1 MRVAM
6 STRKHRAGLG
16 DLPRLVI
23 LTSALLLSC
32 AMQDPAHAQNTPW
45 SAFPTQ
51 PTQPAQ
57 PAQTTQPEQAA
68 PSAPPFRPFFAT
80 PQQAPAAQPAPPPA
94 ASVPWATAPTTAPA
108 SAPPAAAAPSS
119 QVAPPPAA
127 AAPAPSGPSV
137 AVRFGNNQG
146 FDRAVFDW
154 PEDVDYKV
162 DQQGR
167 NVTVTFGAPVGF
179 NQAQIANGLKS
190 SVANV
195 KAARN
200 GDRATLEFA
209 LNEKIG
215 LRHFR
220 AGPRLVLD
228 FVRDGSIATGQPTTQ
243 QVQLPTPAQAQAR
256 QEQAQQA
263 QQQSQQQQAAG
274 GQAGATQGAQPGVGA
289 GAPAM
294 GSRPPTPDFQ
304 ALSQQA
310 QALGLGQPPSQTTAS
325 GPANLVALRGRVPV
339 EILREEN
346 FQSLRF
352 GFVEPIGAAVFGRGQ
367 NLWIAFD
374 KQVDID
380 LAPMREGAAIRDLL
394 GEVEIVDSNGTG
406 TVLRMSPRGGANSFV
421 RRDGTA
427 WVVELGRLPRK
438 PEKPLEV
445 VIRNPDTPAD
455 ARVAIELP
463 GAQTVLRLRDPEIGD
478 ELAVVPT
485 AVAGVGLADPRRYA
499 QFQILASVQGA
510 VVRPDDDSVAVRPLG
525 TGVEISSS
533 RALFVTAPGAI
544 GTPGAPPLRTGSLL
558 DLNGWQRNGP
568 AKFNEDL
575 PEMERLVAA
584 ARPGDARNAARLEL
598 ARFLFAHGLF
608 PETNAVMRLIG
619 EERPQTL
626 DGPQNRAMRGVAELY
641 SGNLDE
647 AARWLNHSSLDQ
659 EGEAAL
665 WRGALAMAQND
676 PQAAL
681 LQFDRAT
688 DNSDRFPPVFANRV
702 GLAIA
707 EARLA
712 GKELDAAQRRLDQVL
727 ASNPSRGD
735 RARADYLR
743 GRIALER
750 GDERAALAAWK
761 TLDLG
766 TVTKARIQAELAR
779 IEVQSNKGDMTP
791 PETVAALERLR
802 FAWRGDEL
810 EFDIQRR
817 LGRAQLAAGDFR
829 VGVQTLRDAA
839 GRFPQARDRGELEGD
854 VRREFRKL
862 FLEGG
867 ADRLSPVAAIGLFED
882 YRDLVPTGTEGDE
895 MVRKLVER
903 MVSVDLLD
911 RAAGLLDHQMRNRLQ
926 GQPRAEV
933 GTRLAAIRLL
943 DRKPQVALESL
954 DASDVPGMSDELR
967 RERSRLAARALADL
981 GRAPEALGRLEGDTA
996 PDADLLRA
1004 EIALRTRSWA
1014 PAAQALERLVGN
1026 PPAGNE
1032 AIDDNKA
1039 RQTLHLAVALALAG
1053 DDAGTNRLR
1062 ERFGP
1067 AMGKSPYAEV
1077 FRVLTADK
1085 AGATPDIASIA
1096 ARVSSLAPF
1105 ESFLSGYRQRL
1116 APAAKG

>member
-1 MRVAM
+1 
-6 STRKHRAGLG
+6 
-16 DLPRLVI
+16 
-23 LTSALLLSC
+23 
-32 AMQDPAHAQNTPW
+32 
-45 SAFPTQ
+45 
-51 PTQPAQ
+51 
-57 PAQTTQPEQAA
+57 
-68 PSAPPFRPFFAT
+68 
-80 PQQAPAAQPAPPPA
+80 
-94 ASVPWATAPTTAPA
+94 
-108 SAPPAAAAPSS
+108 
-119 QVAPPPAA
+119 
-127 AAPAPSGPSV
+127 
-137 AVRFGNNQG
+137 VRFGNNQG

-154 PEDVDYKV
+154 PEDLDYRVEQK
-162 DQQGR
+162 GR
-167 NVTVTFGAPVGF
+167 DVSVTFGSPVGL
-179 NQAQIANGLKS
+179 NQTQIATGLRNS
-190 SVANV
+190 AANV
-195 KAARN
+195 RAARN
-200 GDRATLEFA
+200 GDRATLDFT
-209 LNEKIG
+209 LNENVG

-220 AGPRLVLD
+220 AGPRLVFD
-228 FVRDGSIATGQPTTQ
+228 FVRDGSITTDQPTSQ

-263 QQQSQQQQAAG
+263 QQPGGARPAAAG
-274 GQAGATQGAQPGVGA
+274 PAGAGGPPPVSGAAGPGG
-289 GAPAM
+289 
-294 GSRPPTPDFQ
+294 RPPTPDFQ
-304 ALSQQA
+304 ALTQQA
-310 QALGLGQPPSQTTAS
+310 QALGLGQSAGPAGVA
-325 GPANLVALRGRVPV
+325 GPANAAALRGRIPV
-339 EILREEN
+339 EIVREEN

-367 NLWIAFD
+367 NLWIAFERP
-374 KQVDID
+374 VDID
-380 LAPMREGAAIRDLL
+380 LAPMRDGAQIRDLL
-394 GEVEIVDSNGTG
+394 GEVEIVESQG
-406 TVLRMSPRGGANSFV
+406 TVLRMTPRGGANSVV

-427 WVVELGRLPRK
+427 WIVELGRLPRK
-438 PEKPLEV
+438 PEKPLDI

-455 ARVAIELP
+455 ARVSIELP

-485 AVAGVGLADPRRYA
+485 AVAGLGLSDTRRYA

-533 RALFVTAPGAI
+533 RALFVTAPTAI
-544 GTPGAPPLRTGSLL
+544 GTPGAPPLRQGALL
-558 DLNGWQRNGP
+558 DLAAWQRGGP

-575 PEMERLVAA
+575 PAMERAITV
-584 ARPGDARNAARLEL
+584 ARPGDARNAARLDL

-608 PETNAVMRLIG
+608 PETNAIMRLIG
-619 EERPQTL
+619 EERPQLL

-665 WRGALAMAQND
+665 WRGALAMSQND

-688 DNSDRFPPVFANRV
+688 DNSDRFPPVFANRL

-712 GKELDAAQRRLDQVL
+712 GNELEPAQRRVDQVI
-727 ASNPSRGD
+727 ANNPSRGD

-750 GDERAALAAWK
+750 GDERAALAAWR

-779 IEVQSNKGDMTP
+779 IELQSNKGDLSP
-791 PETVAALERLR
+791 QETVAALERLR

-829 VGVQTLRDAA
+829 VGVQTLREAA
-839 GRFPQARDRGELEGD
+839 TRFPQARDRGELEGD

-862 FLEGG
+862 FLEGT

-882 YRDLVPTGTEGDE
+882 YRELVPNGPEGDE

-903 MVSVDLLD
+903 MVAVDLLD

-933 GTRLAAIRLL
+933 GARLAAIRLL
-943 DRKPQVALESL
+943 DRKAQAAIEAL
-954 DASDVPGMSDELR
+954 DASEVPGMTEDMR
-967 RERSRLAARALADL
+967 RERARLAARALADL
-981 GRAPEALGRLEGDTA
+981 GRAPEALARLEGDPA

-1004 EIALRTRSWA
+1004 EIALRTRAWA

-1026 PPAGNE
+1026 PPTGTTPIE
-1032 AIDDNKA
+1032 DNRA
-1039 RQTLHLAVALALAG
+1039 RQTLHLAVALALAS
-1053 DDAGTNRLR
+1053 DDAGTARLR

-1067 AMGKSPYAEV
+1067 AMGRSPYAEV

-1116 APAAKG
+1116 APPAAAAARG

>member
-1 MRVAM
+1 MPVQA
-6 STRKHRAGLG
+6 
-16 DLPRLVI
+16 
-23 LTSALLLSC
+23 
-32 AMQDPAHAQNTPW
+32 DPA
-45 SAFPTQ
+45 
-51 PTQPAQ
+51 
-57 PAQTTQPEQAA
+57 
-68 PSAPPFRPFFAT
+68 APPFRPFLAA
-80 PQQAPAAQPAPPPA
+80 PQAPALAAPT
-94 ASVPWATAPTTAPA
+94 ASGTSAPWATAPATPPT
-108 SAPPAAAAPSS
+108 PAAAAPSA
-119 QVAPPPAA
+119 QVAPPPAQ
-127 AAPAPSGPSV
+127 AAPAAPGGPSV
-137 AVRFGNNQG
+137 AIRFGNNQG
-146 FDRAVFDW
+146 FDRAVVDW
-154 PEDVDYKV
+154 PEDVDYRV
-162 DQQGR
+162 EQNGR
-167 NVTVTFGAPVGF
+167 NVTVTFGAPVGL
-179 NQAQIANGLKS
+179 NQAQIAAGLRG

-195 KAARN
+195 RTARA
-200 GDRATLEFA
+200 GDRSTLEFA
-209 LNEKIG
+209 LNENIG

-228 FVRDGSIATGQPTTQ
+228 FVRDGSIGTGQPTTQ

-263 QQQSQQQQAAG
+263 ANAPAQAGQQGQMPAQVGGAAAPSAG
-274 GQAGATQGAQPGVGA
+274 GT
-289 GAPAM
+289 

-304 ALSQQA
+304 ALTQQA
-310 QALGLGQPPSQTTAS
+310 QALGLGQPAGQTGGPS

-339 EILREEN
+339 EVIREEN

-374 KQVDID
+374 KPVDID
-380 LAPMREGAAIRDLL
+380 LTALRDGAQIRDLL
-394 GEVEIVDSNGTG
+394 GEVEIVESQG
-406 TVLRMSPRGGANSFV
+406 TVLRMSPRGGANSVV

-438 PEKPLEV
+438 PEKPLEI

-533 RALFVTAPGAI
+533 RALFVTAPTAI
-544 GTPGAPPLRTGSLL
+544 GTPGAPPLRQGALL

-568 AKFNEDL
+568 AKFNDDL

-584 ARPGDARNAARLEL
+584 ARAGDPRNVARLEL

-619 EERPQTL
+619 EERPQIL

-681 LQFDRAT
+681 LQFDRAV
-688 DNSDRFPPVFANRV
+688 DNSDRFPPVFANRL

-707 EARLA
+707 EARLV
-712 GKELDAAQRRLDQVL
+712 GKELDAAQRRLDQVV
-727 ASNPSRGD
+727 ANNPSRGD
-735 RARADYLR
+735 RARTDYLR
-743 GRIALER
+743 GRIALDR

-766 TVTKARIQAELAR
+766 TVTKARIQAEMAR
-779 IEVQSNKGDMTP
+779 IEVQSNKGDLSP
-791 PETVAALERLR
+791 LETVAALERLR

-810 EFDIQRR
+810 EFEIQRR

-839 GRFPQARDRGELEGD
+839 LRFPQARDRGELEGD
-854 VRREFRKL
+854 VKREFRKL
-862 FLEGG
+862 FLEGT
-867 ADRLSPVAAIGLFED
+867 AERLSPVAAIGLFED
-882 YRDLVPTGTEGDE
+882 YRDLVPGGTEGDE

-903 MVSVDLLD
+903 MVTVDLLD

-933 GTRLAAIRLL
+933 GARLAAIRLL

-954 DASDVPGMSDELR
+954 DASEVPGMTDELR

-981 GRAPEALGRLEGDTA
+981 GRAPEALARLEGDPGA
-996 PDADLLRA
+996 DADLLRA
-1004 EIALRTRSWA
+1004 EIALRTRAWG

-1026 PPAGNE
+1026 PPAGTDP
-1032 AIDDNKA
+1032 IDDNRA

-1053 DDAGTNRLR
+1053 DEAGTARLR

-1067 AMGKSPYAEV
+1067 VMGKSPYAEV